1 MDVLLF
7 SLSLANIASFLVSI
21 LYILKRFIPKWMHF
35 TFEWGKSES
44 AGNCSGLIQI
54 LHVPNR

>member
-7 SLSLANIASFLVSI
+7 SLSLVNIVSFLVSI
-21 LYILKRFIPKWMHF
+21 LYILKKFIPRWMHF

-44 AGNCSGLIQI
+44 AENCSGLIQI

>member
-7 SLSLANIASFLVSI
+7 SLSLANIASFLVSM
-21 LYILKRFIPKWMHF
+21 LYILKRFIPKWMYF

-44 AGNCSGLIQI
+44 AENCSGLIQI
-54 LHVPNR
+54 LRVPNR